1 MKAGATVPLLDD
13 NRYTT
18 FDSNGQK
25 GSRRRTKHEKKS
37 SVASSAVCGARLTRI
52 RLGAAVNTR

>member
-25 GSRRRTKHEKKS
+25 GSRPADKAREEIVGRVERRLRRSPDTHQTRRS
-37 SVASSAVCGARLTRI
+37 S
-52 RLGAAVNTR
+52 